1 MNALEGEHLR
11 NQRVSVSEAT
21 WIDEAVNTTFL
32 QSFFFFLKSSIKS
45 HERII
50 ISEMKKIKKS
60 KKSRIHAFQF
70 DIKGIDDKLRTDC
83 WEWVW
88 QKNSQLDESKQ
99 F

>member
-1 MNALEGEHLR
+1 
-11 NQRVSVSEAT
+11 
-21 WIDEAVNTTFL
+21 
-32 QSFFFFLKSSIKS
+32 
-45 HERII
+45 
-50 ISEMKKIKKS
+50 MKKIKKS